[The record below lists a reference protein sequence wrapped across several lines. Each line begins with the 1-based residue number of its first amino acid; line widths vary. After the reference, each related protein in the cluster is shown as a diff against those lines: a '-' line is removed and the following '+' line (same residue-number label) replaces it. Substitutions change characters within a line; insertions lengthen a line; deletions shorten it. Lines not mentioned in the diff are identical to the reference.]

1 MKVYTARQAVLNRK
15 KNVVAY
21 ELLFRD
27 GDNNAFPEVDSYAAT
42 AKLLMDSHFNQ
53 GLEKLTSNKP
63 ALINYPEKAL
73 LDLTPSLL
81 PANKAMVEILESVP
95 PTTEVFEAC
104 RQLFHQ
110 GYKLVLD
117 DFTYSEEWEP
127 FLKLVRLVKIDF
139 QALDI
144 ADIEMMLP
152 HLRKYKQ
159 LKLLAEKI
167 ETEEEYQTAKSLGF
181 DFFQGYFFC
190 KPRII
195 EQDDAD
201 KNQAVSFAMYQ
212 EVLKKDVNYTKLSS
226 FFERDTSLAY
236 KLLKFINSGL
246 FPVRDPISSLKQALI
261 YLGEEQVKKF
271 VTMIITAHF
280 SEDKPEELTQMSIIR
295 ARFSELLAKK
305 LLPARS
311 DEAFITGL
319 FSLLDAIFNTPMSE
333 LAEQLPLT
341 DDARKA
347 LLGAENELFDILN
360 VVKAYETASWS
371 QMRRACARFNI
382 DQDMLPDIYTE
393 AIHWA
398 DIYKD
403 TTGAAI

>member
-201 KNQAVSFAMYQ
+201 KNQAVLFAMYQ
-212 EVLKKDVNYTKLSS
+212 EVLKK
-226 FFERDTSLAY
+226 R
-236 KLLKFINSGL
+236 
-246 FPVRDPISSLKQALI
+246 R
-261 YLGEEQVKKF
+261 
-271 VTMIITAHF
+271 
-280 SEDKPEELTQMSIIR
+280 
-295 ARFSELLAKK
+295 
-305 LLPARS
+305 
-311 DEAFITGL
+311 
-319 FSLLDAIFNTPMSE
+319 
-333 LAEQLPLT
+333 QL
-341 DDARKA
+341 
-347 LLGAENELFDILN
+347 
-360 VVKAYETASWS
+360 
-371 QMRRACARFNI
+371 
-382 DQDMLPDIYTE
+382 
-393 AIHWA
+393 H
-398 DIYKD
+398 
-403 TTGAAI
+403 

>member
-201 KNQAVSFAMYQ
+201 KNQAVLFAMYQ

-319 FSLLDAIFNTPMSE
+319 FSLLDAILNTHHLDFVAAHFDNFNHIT
-333 LAEQLPLT
+333 
-341 DDARKA
+341 
-347 LLGAENELFDILN
+347 
-360 VVKAYETASWS
+360 V
-371 QMRRACARFNI
+371 
-382 DQDMLPDIYTE
+382 
-393 AIHWA
+393 
-398 DIYKD
+398 
-403 TTGAAI
+403 

>member
-27 GDNNAFPEVDSYAAT
+27 GGNNAFPEVDSYAAT

-117 DFTYSEEWEP
+117 DFTYSKEWEP

-190 KPRII
+190 
-195 EQDDAD
+195 
-201 KNQAVSFAMYQ
+201 
-212 EVLKKDVNYTKLSS
+212 
-226 FFERDTSLAY
+226 
-236 KLLKFINSGL
+236 
-246 FPVRDPISSLKQALI
+246 
-261 YLGEEQVKKF
+261 
-271 VTMIITAHF
+271 
-280 SEDKPEELTQMSIIR
+280 
-295 ARFSELLAKK
+295 
-305 LLPARS
+305 
-311 DEAFITGL
+311 
-319 FSLLDAIFNTPMSE
+319 
-333 LAEQLPLT
+333 
-341 DDARKA
+341 
-347 LLGAENELFDILN
+347 
-360 VVKAYETASWS
+360 
-371 QMRRACARFNI
+371 
-382 DQDMLPDIYTE
+382 
-393 AIHWA
+393 
-398 DIYKD
+398 
-403 TTGAAI
+403 